1 MWFILL
7 HFLWIIFCKSNFR
20 FVLFSKILDMCAAPG
35 SKTAQ
40 LIEFLHCSEDELGAA
55 IPQGIVVANDVDN
68 RRCYMLTHQ
77 AKRLQS
83 PSIIITN
90 HDAAFMPKIYHT
102 RKGKQI
108 WDLMCIVNMYSI
120 SLLEEHVLHGS
131 MKKLYLSCNDEY
143 EALCNNPI
151 SRWKCRASQVRPHL
165 VWCSLLR
172 RWHPP
177 QELWCVGQVES
188 CQWSQSPWVSL
199 CTGWWARQAMSDTV

>member
-1 MWFILL
+1 
-7 HFLWIIFCKSNFR
+7 
-20 FVLFSKILDMCAAPG
+20 MCAAPG

-40 LIEFLHCSEDELGAA
+40 LIEFLHSSEDELGAA

-108 WDLMCIVNMYSI
+108 SDVTYILNIYCFFSFWEGDMFYMIGYKNYIYFVI
-120 SLLEEHVLHGS
+120 
-131 MKKLYLSCNDEY
+131 MKVK
-143 EALCNNPI
+143 
-151 SRWKCRASQVRPHL
+151 H
-165 VWCSLLR
+165 
-172 RWHPP
+172 
-177 QELWCVGQVES
+177 
-188 CQWSQSPWVSL
+188 
-199 CTGWWARQAMSDTV
+199 